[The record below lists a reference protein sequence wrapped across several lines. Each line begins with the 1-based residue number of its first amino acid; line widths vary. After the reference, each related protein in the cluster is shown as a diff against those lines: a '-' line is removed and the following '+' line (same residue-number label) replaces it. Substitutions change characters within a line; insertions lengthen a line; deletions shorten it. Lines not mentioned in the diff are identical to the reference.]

1 MLDPKR
7 IRPPQILFSL
17 IIIAVALNFAFRPAD
32 IVAPWGR
39 FLGAGLFFAGM
50 TVMSAARMQF
60 KKHSTPVRHSEQPV
74 KLVTD
79 GLFAYSRNPMYVGA
93 LTMCFGLALW
103 IGTWPFFLIPF
114 VLFILL
120 HFVFIPWEEKLMA
133 ELFKEQYNEY
143 VKRHRR
149 WL

>member
-7 IRPPQILFSL
+7 VRPPHILFL
-17 IIIAVALNFAFRPAD
+17 MIAAAALLNSFLRPVNVIPA
-32 IVAPWGR
+32 WGHV
-39 FLGAGLFFAGM
+39 LGAGLFFIGMAGL
-50 TVMSAARMQF
+50 SAARMQF
-60 KKHSTPVRHSEQPV
+60 KKHATPVRHSETPV
-74 KLVTD
+74 TLVTD

-103 IGTWPFFLIPF
+103 VGTWPFFLIPA
-114 VLFILL
+114 LLLILL
-120 HFVFIPWEEKLMA
+120 KFVFIPWEEKLMA
-133 ELFKEQYNEY
+133 ELFGEQYNEY